1 MAIDVLLG
9 AWLLVLSYAV
19 WRQAGS
25 PTPVKYGVSAPPSSM
40 GREVL
45 KTPAAEALVE
55 LRRAREV
62 LRARIA
68 EREKQRR

>member
-1 MAIDVLLG
+1 
-9 AWLLVLSYAV
+9 
-19 WRQAGS
+19 
-25 PTPVKYGVSAPPSSM
+25 M